1 MRRRIPRVTLA
12 RKIFLA
18 TLAYTALLVSVL
30 ALVAGFWLRR
40 ELEEQ
45 FVLRGLALTRHLAR
59 EAFLAAYV
67 QKRSDLS
74 LLAEGALGE
83 DVRFVQVVKDG
94 EVIAY
99 KGASVTPQDL
109 PPPPERP
116 GIVRRQLPDGTDYLD
131 ILLPLV
137 EQAPQPPSAA
147 APAAAGAGTG
157 MRVPPSYARLAM
169 SLAYIDYE
177 RRQLLGLIAAAGAA
191 SVLAGVGLAA
201 SLYRSILRPLQHVV
215 DAVRRFGAGERSARA
230 SLATGDELEWL
241 AGAFNEMAD
250 ATESATRR
258 LEEAN
263 RAKSEFIAAMGH
275 DLRTP
280 LFVLMGYL
288 QLLQEEVAGPLSP
301 RQRAYVASAEKAA
314 EHLKAFLEAILA
326 FARLESGQE
335 RLDSRPVDASAVVQ
349 EVGATFAALAGEKG
363 VHLGIEAGGPVS
375 VVADPT
381 KLRQIVANLVANA
394 VKFTPPGGTVRIRCR
409 EVGGGMELSVEDTG
423 PGLLPEDRERIFEPF
438 VQLDAG
444 QPPDSQ
450 RGLGLGLA
458 IVRRYVELHAGSVNV
473 ESEPG
478 RGSRFTVWLPRVP
491 PQRVEPSGR

>member
-1 MRRRIPRVTLA
+1 MGRRIPRVTLA

-18 TLAYTALLVSVL
+18 TLAYTVLLVGVL

-99 KGASVTPQDL
+99 KSASAAPQEL

-116 GIVRRQLPDGTDYLD
+116 GIVRRRLPDGTNYLD

-147 APAAAGAGTG
+147 APAAGAGTG
-157 MRVPPSYARLAM
+157 VRIPPSYARLVM

-201 SLYRSILRPLQHVV
+201 SLHRSILRPLKHVV
-215 DAVRRFGAGERSARA
+215 DAVRRFGAGEQSARA

-301 RQRAYVASAEKAA
+301 RQQAYVISAEKAA

-335 RLDSRPVDASAVVQ
+335 RLEPRPVDASALVQ
-349 EVGATFAALAGEKG
+349 EVGATFAALAEEKG
-363 VHLGIEAGGPVS
+363 LRLEVEADRPVS

-381 KLRQIVANLVANA
+381 KLRQIAANLVANA
-394 VKFTPPGGTVRIRCR
+394 VKFTPVGGTVRIRCR
-409 EVGGGMELSVEDTG
+409 EVGGGMELSVDDTG
-423 PGLLPEDRERIFEPF
+423 PGLSPEDRERIFEPF
-438 VQLDAG
+438 VQLDLG

-458 IVRRYVELHAGSVNV
+458 IVRRYVELHAGSVSV
-473 ESEPG
+473 ESAPG

-491 PQRVEPSGR
+491 PQRAEPSGR